1 MYRVFAVCASGIG
14 TSLFARKLISES
26 ISALGYNINEFSV
39 KCVGVAE
46 AKGMPAELFI
56 TGDTLAKAI
65 PPRQGVKIVT
75 VVNMINDK
83 PGMMAALKPILEEAE
98 QEGKIHKK

>member
-1 MYRVFAVCASGIG
+1 MYRVYAVCASGIG

-26 ISALGYNINEFSV
+26 IAELGYNLNEFTV

-46 AKGMPAELFI
+46 AKGMPAEMFI

-65 PPRQGVKIVT
+65 PPRSGVEIVT

-83 PGMMAALKPILEEAE
+83 PGMMAALKPILEKAEAE
-98 QEGKIHKK
+98 GKVHKK

>member
-14 TSLFARKLISES
+14 TSMFARKLISES
-26 ISALGYNINEFSV
+26 IASLGYDMNEFSV
-39 KCVGVAE
+39 KCVGVIE
-46 AKGMPAELFI
+46 AKGMSAEMFI
-56 TGDTLAKAI
+56 TGDTLAKSI
-65 PPRQGVKIVT
+65 PPREGVEIVT

-83 PGMMAALKPILEEAE
+83 PGMMAALKPVLEKAE